1 MGPLP
6 SGWLALGARSS
17 TLIAMDSKSRAR
29 TVGELKHSGWRPR
42 SVRDEIRENLARR
55 LRDGRPLF
63 PGLHGYEDT
72 VVRDL
77 VHALLSRHDILLLGL
92 RGQGKTRL
100 LRQIPSLLDEWMPAL
115 ATPLRDDPLRPVSSE
130 GRKLLEAGGD
140 DTPVVWVHRDDR
152 YREKLATP
160 DVTMADIVGDI
171 DPVKAV
177 SQGLGFSHEDALHWG
192 LVPRSNRGIFALNE
206 LPDLQ
211 PRIQVGLLN
220 LLEERDVQIRGVPVR
235 LELDVL
241 FLFSANPE
249 DYTQRG
255 NLITPL
261 KDRIGSQILTHYPAD
276 TAVSRTI
283 TDQEAW
289 TDRGLPVHVPE
300 PLREALEQIAFEAR
314 AMTELVDPRSGVSQR
329 LSITALELAVG
340 SAEARALRSG
350 QEAVRVRLSDLFAAA
365 PAVCGKLELMSET
378 DGPKPAALALVGKAC
393 QTVFDATFKNPYDKR
408 RKDPSENPDFPVVS
422 WFESGNRLELDA
434 DSSDADH
441 SRNLSSLPGLDEV
454 MGALARDTSWKPGVE
469 RDAWREIFLEGLH
482 QHGRISRELR
492 QGALRFGDLI
502 SGIMR

>member
-1 MGPLP
+1 
-6 SGWLALGARSS
+6 
-17 TLIAMDSKSRAR
+17 MDSKSRAR
-29 TVGELKHSGWRPR
+29 TVGELKRAGWRPR
-42 SVRDEIRENLARR
+42 SVRDEVRENLSRR
-55 LRDGRPLF
+55 LREGTPLF
-63 PGLHGYEDT
+63 PGLHGYQDT

-100 LRQIPSLLDEWMPAL
+100 LRQIPTLLDEWMPAL
-115 ATPLRDDPLRPVSSE
+115 PTPLRDDPLRPVSSQ
-130 GRKLLEAGGD
+130 GRRLLEEHGD
-140 DTPVVWVHRDDR
+140 ETELVWIHRDDR

-261 KDRIGSQILTHYPAD
+261 KDRIGSQILTHYPSD

-289 TDRGLPVHVPE
+289 IDRGLPVHVPE
-300 PLREALEQIAFEAR
+300 PLREVLEQVAFEAR

-329 LSITALELAVG
+329 LSITALEVAVG
-340 SAEARALRSG
+340 AAEARALRSG
-350 QEAVRVRLSDLFAAA
+350 AEQVRVRLSDIFAAT
-365 PAVCGKLELMSET
+365 PAVCGKLELLSEGE
-378 DGPKPAALALVGKAC
+378 GPKPAALALVGKAC
-393 QTVFDATFKNPYDKR
+393 QSVFDATFRNPYDKR
-408 RKDPSENPDFPVVS
+408 RKDPTENPDFPVVS

-434 DSSDADH
+434 DAADVEH
-441 SRNLSSLPGLDEV
+441 GKTLSSLPGLDAV
-454 MGALARDTSWKPGVE
+454 MEALARNTSWNPGE
-469 RDAWREIFLEGLH
+469 DRDAWRELFLEGLH